1 GHTLVRWV
9 SILVALP
16 TLVHG
21 QTRRRTVG
29 TWLLSGGEVTL
40 RAESEGRLYVLGS
53 SRLNVPVLSVKPD
66 SADAWI
72 DTTRKIIVATTAA
85 SRGEELEGRSPSLTG
100 INGPTLVLFVK
111 AGREGTTYELRLGS
125 ATGDLIFP
133 KFETRAAANE
143 FLVAMR
149 KTAALTR
156 LMGGTSRS

>member
-1 GHTLVRWV
+1 
-9 SILVALP
+9 
-16 TLVHG
+16 
-21 QTRRRTVG
+21 
-29 TWLLSGGEVTL
+29 
-40 RAESEGRLYVLGS
+40 GRLYVLGS

-85 SRGEELEGRSPSLTG
+85 SRGEELEWRSPSLTG
-100 INGPTLVLFVK
+100 INGTTLVLFVK

-125 ATGDLIFP
+125 ATGLPISR
-133 KFETRAAANE
+133 KFEPGAAANE

-156 LMGGTSRS
+156 LMGGTSRSGQDSVIAKTPVDDCLLSSLSAAVNLVGDMPPTSAARDYVESVL